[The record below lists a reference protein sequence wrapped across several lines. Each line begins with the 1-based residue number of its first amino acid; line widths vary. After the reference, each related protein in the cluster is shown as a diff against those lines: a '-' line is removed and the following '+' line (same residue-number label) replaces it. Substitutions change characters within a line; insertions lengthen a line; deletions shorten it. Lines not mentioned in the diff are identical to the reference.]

1 MQLTEN
7 ALKVLKARYLLKD
20 EEGNIVETPEGLFKR
35 VARAIA
41 SPESLYGGS
50 PEEWETKFY
59 DAISNLQ
66 FLPNTPTLINAGKE
80 IGQLAACFVLPVDDS
95 MKSIFD
101 SLKNAA
107 LILQSGGGTGFSFSK
122 LRPRADIVKSTGG
135 IASGPVSFMRIYNTA
150 TEVIKQGGARRGA
163 NMGILR
169 VDHPDILE
177 FIKIKRRAEEL
188 LNFNI
193 SVAVTDAFI
202 HALKNNS
209 EYPLINPRSGRI
221 MGRLKAV
228 DVFKEIVE
236 SAWET
241 GDPGLIFIDRINKDN
256 PTPHIGEIESTN
268 PCGEQPLLPYE
279 ACVLGSINLA
289 KVIKIVTSHKL
300 QEINPPASRCN
311 ASRQREPSPFVK
323 GGMGGFLYEIDWE
336 LLASLTK
343 LGVRFL
349 DNAIDA
355 NKYPVPEIEK
365 MHKGNRKIG
374 LGVMGWADM
383 LIKLGVRYNSK
394 KAFKLARQVMS
405 FIRKHARET
414 SSELARQR
422 GSFPNFKGSIYDT
435 PEFTSKG
442 RFDSYS
448 SGLRNATTTTI
459 APTGTL
465 SLIADCSSGIEPLF
479 AIAYKRLVLDT
490 ELYEIHPY
498 FLETVKQ
505 RRFYS
510 PELIKRI
517 GLKGNLR
524 GFKEIPRDVRRLFI
538 TAWEIPPEDHIEM
551 QAAFQE
557 FTDNAVSKTINLKHR
572 ATKDDVARAF
582 ISAYEKGCKGIT
594 VFRYGS
600 KRGTLVKFD
609 EVD

>member
-7 ALKVLKARYLLKD
+7 ALKVLKTRYLLKN
-20 EEGNIVETPEGLFKR
+20 EEGDIIETPEEMFHR

-41 SPESLYGGS
+41 SSETLYGGNA
-50 PEEWETKFY
+50 EEWEEKFY
-59 DAISNLQ
+59 DAMSNLQ

-169 VDHPDILE
+169 IDHPDIIE
-177 FIKIKRRAEEL
+177 FIKIKRHAEEL
-188 LNFNI
+188 SNFNI
-193 SVAVTDAFI
+193 SVAVTDVFMQ
-202 HALKNNS
+202 ALKNNS
-209 EYPLINPRSGRI
+209 EYNLINPRSNRI
-221 MGRLKAV
+221 TGRLKAS

-289 KVIKIVTSHKL
+289 KMLREVRSQKSEDKKLRRWEDKSISISQAPNFSTSQIQDSSL
-300 QEINPPASRCN
+300 Q
-311 ASRQREPSPFVK
+311 
-323 GGMGGFLYEIDWE
+323 YEIDWD
-336 LLASLTK
+336 LLSSLVR

-374 LGVMGWADM
+374 LGIMGWADM
-383 LIKLGVRYNSK
+383 LIKLGVRYNSR
-394 KAFKLARQVMS
+394 KAFKLAREVMS
-405 FIRKHARET
+405 FIRDHARES

-422 GSFPNFKGSIYDT
+422 GTFPNFKGSIYDT
-435 PEFTSKG
+435 PEF
-442 RFDSYS
+442 S
-448 SGLRNATTTTI
+448 SRYPSSLRNATTTTI

-465 SLIADCSSGIEPLF
+465 SLITDCSSGIEPLF

-490 ELYEIHPY
+490 ELHEIHPY
-498 FLETVKQ
+498 FLETAKQ
-505 RRFYS
+505 RGFYS
-510 PELIKRI
+510 PDLIKRI

-524 GFKEIPRDVRRLFI
+524 GFKEIPRDVKRLFI
-538 TAWEIPPEDHIEM
+538 TAWEMPPEDHIET

-557 FTDNAVSKTINLKHR
+557 FTDNAVSKTINLRQR
-572 ATKDDVARAF
+572 AMRDDIARAF
-582 ISAYEKGCKGIT
+582 MFAYEKGCKGIT

>member
-1 MQLTEN
+1 MQLSEN
-7 ALKVLKARYLLKD
+7 ALTVLRARYLLRN
-20 EEGNIVETPEGLFKR
+20 EQGNIIEIPEELFKR

-41 SPESLYGGS
+41 SVETLYGGN

-59 DAISNLQ
+59 DAMSNLL

-80 IGQLAACFVLPVDDS
+80 FGQLAACFVLPVDDS

-169 VDHPDILE
+169 VDHPDIIE
-177 FIKIKRRAEEL
+177 FIKIKRHAEEL
-188 LNFNI
+188 ANFNI
-193 SVAVTDAFI
+193 SVAVTDAFME
-202 HALKNNS
+202 ALKNNS
-209 EYPLINPRSGRI
+209 EYALINPRTSKA
-221 MGRLKAV
+221 MGHIKAG

-236 SAWET
+236 SVWET
-241 GDPGLIFIDRINKDN
+241 GDPGLVFIDRINRDN

-279 ACVLGSINLA
+279 ACVLGSINLS
-289 KVIKIVTSHKL
+289 KMLKIRTQNTEPAYRTGRHRT
-300 QEINPPASRCN
+300 QINPPS
-311 ASRQREPSPFVK
+311 PPFVK
-323 GGMGGFLYEIDWE
+323 GGMGGFLYDIDWE
-336 LLASLTK
+336 LLESLVH
-343 LGVRFL
+343 LAVRFL

-355 NKYPVPEIEK
+355 NKYPVSEIEK

-383 LIKLGVRYNSK
+383 LIKLGIRYNSP
-394 KAFKLARQVMS
+394 KAFKLAREVMS
-405 FIRKHARET
+405 FIREHARDA

-422 GSFPNFKGSIYDT
+422 GVFPNFKGSIYDT
-435 PEFTSKG
+435 PEIAAKG
-442 RFDSYS
+442 
-448 SGLRNATTTTI
+448 GLRNATTTTI

-465 SLIADCSSGIEPLF
+465 SIIAGCSSGIEPLF

-498 FLETVKQ
+498 FLEIAKQ
-505 RRFYS
+505 RGFYS
-510 PELIKRI
+510 NEVIGKIGIK
-517 GLKGNLR
+517 GSLKS
-524 GFKEIPRDVRRLFI
+524 FKEIPRDVKRLFI
-538 TAWEIPPEDHIEM
+538 TAHEISPEDHIEV

-572 ATKDDVARAF
+572 ATRDDVARAF
-582 ISAYEKGCKGIT
+582 LLAYEKGCKGIT
-594 VFRYGS
+594 AFRYGS
-600 KRGTLVKFD
+600 KKGTLLKLD
-609 EVD
+609 EVE